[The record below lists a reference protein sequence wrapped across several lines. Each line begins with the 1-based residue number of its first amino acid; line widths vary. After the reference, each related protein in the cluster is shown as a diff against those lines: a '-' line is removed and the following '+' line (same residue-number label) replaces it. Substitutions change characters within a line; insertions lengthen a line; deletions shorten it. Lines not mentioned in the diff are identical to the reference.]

1 MSIGSSK
8 AHQNIWT
15 VGTTFF
21 AAIWALATCGQAAAA
36 RS

>member
-15 VGTTFF
+15 VGTSFF
-21 AAIWALATCGQAAAA
+21 VAIRALAPCGQAAPA